1 MCLLQRAALY
11 FLGGADDREAL
22 AYAARMPETGTMS
35 LTVVRF
41 KLRNW
46 VGMGGRDEARDEELL
61 QEFWSRHRDN
71 ERGGVH
77 GEDGGGR
84 GGHDVRGARH
94 EREVRPAHRESLSL
108 CLGVGASEEGEGEE

>member
-46 VGMGGRDEARDEELL
+46 VGMGGRDEARRGTRSCCRSSGAGTGTTSGVVYVEKTVEDAEGTTSVVRAMSEE
-61 QEFWSRHRDN
+61 FCIHGGG
-71 ERGGVH
+71 GGVEASSPSMAKSS
-77 GEDGGGR
+77 GE
-84 GGHDVRGARH
+84 
-94 EREVRPAHRESLSL
+94 
-108 CLGVGASEEGEGEE
+108 

>member
-22 AYAARMPETGTMS
+22 AYVARMPETGTMS
-35 LTVVRF
+35 LTVVQF
-41 KLRNW
+41 KLRNC

-71 ERGGVH
+71 ERGGVR
-77 GEDGGGR
+77 GEDGGER
-84 GGHDVRGARH
+84 GGHGVRGARH
-94 EREVRPAHRESLSL
+94 EQEVRPAHRGSARR
-108 CLGVGASEEGEGEE
+108 GRQM